1 MRSESLTCWQRK
13 AASSFADF
21 LTPAA
26 FPLPV
31 LLKKGNIFSNVS
43 RSFKSKS
50 GSRKMA
56 GTLEMLVSDEAEV

>member
-1 MRSESLTCWQRK
+1 MVRLACWHK
-13 AASSFADF
+13 NAASSFGEVAF

-26 FPLPV
+26 FPLPLV
-31 LLKKGNIFSNVS
+31 LKKGKIFSNVS

-56 GTLEMLVSDEAEV
+56 GTLEMFVRDDVEL